1 MVKHFPIKE
10 INLHMYAVAVTILF
24 KEGKLVELKDFFE
37 NTGFP
42 ALEVLKGDMYS
53 IAFFNPK
60 DNVNLGIAFM
70 KDKETADKF
79 AQIRNENLLQIQDLL
94 ASFPRVYEGELLT
107 GKTLKDS
114 LVDDPKDTMFLAF
127 AKLDVKNADEY
138 MNLQKEIYLPKLE
151 EDEGIISYGS
161 IKIDEKSLVLFEFW
175 TSHDAK
181 HSFDEKLNADE
192 NVYEKFM
199 PLMDGFTDYYGE
211 PYAIRQFV
219 DFKAGESIN

>member
-1 MVKHFPIKE
+1 
-10 INLHMYAVAVTILF
+10 MYAVAVTILF
-24 KEGKLVELKDFFE
+24 QDGKLGELKDFFE
-37 NTGFP
+37 NSGFP
-42 ALEVLKGDMYS
+42 ALEKLKGDMYS

-70 KDKETADKF
+70 KDKETAEKF
-79 AQIRNENLLQIQDLL
+79 AEIRNENLLQIKDILT
-94 ASFPRVYEGELLT
+94 SFPRVYEGELIT
-107 GKTLKDS
+107 GKTLQDS
-114 LVDDPKDTMFLAF
+114 LVDNPIDSMFLAF
-127 AKLDVKNADEY
+127 AILDVKNVDEY
-138 MNLQKEIYLPKLE
+138 MDVQKEIYLPKLE
-151 EDEGIISYGS
+151 QDEGIISYGAF
-161 IKIDEKSLVLFEFW
+161 KSAENALVLFEFW

-199 PLMDGFTDYYGE
+199 PMMDGFTDYYGE

>member
-1 MVKHFPIKE
+1 
-10 INLHMYAVAVTILF
+10 MYAVAVSILF
-24 KEGKLVELKDFFE
+24 QDGKLDELKEFFE

-42 ALEVLKGDMYS
+42 ALEVLKGDLHS

-79 AQIRNENLLQIQDLL
+79 AQIRNENLMQIQDLL
-94 ASFPRVYEGELLT
+94 ASFPRVYEGELFT

-114 LVDDPKDTMFLAF
+114 LVEEPRDSFFLAF

-151 EDEGIISYGS
+151 NDE
-161 IKIDEKSLVLFEFW
+161 
-175 TSHDAK
+175 
-181 HSFDEKLNADE
+181 
-192 NVYEKFM
+192 
-199 PLMDGFTDYYGE
+199 
-211 PYAIRQFV
+211 
-219 DFKAGESIN
+219 

>member
-1 MVKHFPIKE
+1 V
-10 INLHMYAVAVTILF
+10 YAVAVSILF
-24 KEGKLVELKDFFE
+24 KDGKLDELKDFFE

-42 ALEVLKGDMYS
+42 ALEVLKGEMYS

-70 KDKETADKF
+70 KDKEIAEKF
-79 AQIRNENLLQIQDLL
+79 AEIRNENLLQIQDLL

-114 LVDDPKDTMFLAF
+114 LVDDSKETMFLAF

-181 HSFDEKLNADE
+181 HIFDEKLNADE

-199 PLMDGFTDYYGE
+199 PLMEGFTDYYGE

>member
-1 MVKHFPIKE
+1 
-10 INLHMYAVAVTILF
+10 
-24 KEGKLVELKDFFE
+24 
-37 NTGFP
+37 
-42 ALEVLKGDMYS
+42 
-53 IAFFNPK
+53 
-60 DNVNLGIAFM
+60 M

-79 AQIRNENLLQIQDLL
+79 AEIRNENLMQIQDLL
-94 ASFPRVYEGELLT
+94 ASFPRVYEGELFT
-107 GKTLKDS
+107 GKILKNL
-114 LVDDPKDTMFLAF
+114 LVDDPKDSMFLAF

-138 MNLQKEIYLPKLE
+138 MNLQKDIYLPKLE

-161 IKIDEKSLVLFEFW
+161 VKMDDNSLILFEFW

-181 HSFDEKLNADE
+181 HSFDEKLNANE

-199 PLMDGFTDYYGE
+199 PLMEGFTDYYGE

>member
-1 MVKHFPIKE
+1 
-10 INLHMYAVAVTILF
+10 MYAVSVTILF
-24 KEGKLVELKDFFE
+24 KEGKLAELKDFFE

-114 LVDDPKDTMFLAF
+114 LVDDSKDTMFLAF

-138 MNLQKEIYLPKLE
+138 MNLQKEIYIPKLE

-161 IKIDEKSLVLFEFW
+161 IKLDEKSLVLFEFW

-211 PYAIRQFV
+211 
-219 DFKAGESIN
+219 E

>member
-1 MVKHFPIKE
+1 
-10 INLHMYAVAVTILF
+10 MYAVAVTILF
-24 KEGKLVELKDFFE
+24 QDGKLEELNDFFE
-37 NTGFP
+37 NSGFP
-42 ALEVLKGDMYS
+42 ALETLKGDMYS

-70 KDKETADKF
+70 KDKETAEKF
-79 AQIRNENLLQIQDLL
+79 AEIRNENLLEIKDIL
-94 ASFPRVYEGELLT
+94 ASFPRVYEGELIT
-107 GKTLKDS
+107 GKTLQDS
-114 LVDDPKDTMFLAF
+114 LVDDPKDSMFLAF
-127 AKLDVKNADEY
+127 AILDVKNIDEY

-161 IKIDEKSLVLFEFW
+161 IKIDDNTLVLFEFW

-199 PLMDGFTDYYGE
+199 PMMDGFTDYYGE
-211 PYAIRQFV
+211 PYAIRQFI

>member
-1 MVKHFPIKE
+1 
-10 INLHMYAVAVTILF
+10 
-24 KEGKLVELKDFFE
+24 
-37 NTGFP
+37 
-42 ALEVLKGDMYS
+42 MYS

-60 DNVNLGIAFM
+60 DNVNLGITFM

-94 ASFPRVYEGELLT
+94 ASFPRVYEGDLLT

-138 MNLQKEIYLPKLE
+138 MNIQKEIYLPKLE

-161 IKIDEKSLVLFEFW
+161 IKLDEKSLVLFEFW

>member
-1 MVKHFPIKE
+1 
-10 INLHMYAVAVTILF
+10 MYAVAVTILF
-24 KEGKLVELKDFFE
+24 KEGKLGKLKDFFE

-70 KDKETADKF
+70 KDKETAEKF
-79 AQIRNENLLQIQDLL
+79 AEIRNENLLQIQDLL

-114 LVDDPKDTMFLAF
+114 LIDDSKDTMFLAF

-138 MNLQKEIYLPKLE
+138 MDLQKEIYLPKLE

-161 IKIDEKSLVLFEFW
+161 IKIDEKSLVLFEFL

-181 HSFDEKLNADE
+181 HSFDEKLNANE
-192 NVYEKFM
+192 NIYEKFM
-199 PLMDGFTDYYGE
+199 TLMDGFTDYYGE

>member
-1 MVKHFPIKE
+1 
-10 INLHMYAVAVTILF
+10 MYAVAVSILF
-24 KEGKLVELKDFFE
+24 KDGKLDELKDFFE

-42 ALEVLKGDMYS
+42 ALEVLKGEMYS

-70 KDKETADKF
+70 KDKEIAEKF
-79 AQIRNENLLQIQDLL
+79 AEIRNENLLQIQDLL

-114 LVDDPKDTMFLAF
+114 LVDDSKDTMFLGF

-151 EDEGIISYGS
+151 ENEGIISYGS
-161 IKIDEKSLVLFEFW
+161 IKIDENSLVLFEFW

>member
-1 MVKHFPIKE
+1 
-10 INLHMYAVAVTILF
+10 MYAVAVTILF
-24 KEGKLVELKDFFE
+24 KDGKLEELKDFFE
-37 NTGFP
+37 TSGFP
-42 ALEVLKGDMYS
+42 ALEPLRDDMYS

-79 AQIRNENLLQIQDLL
+79 AEIRNENLMQIQDLL
-94 ASFPRVYEGELLT
+94 SSFPRVYEGELLT

-114 LVDDPKDTMFLAF
+114 LVDDPKDSMFLAF

-138 MNLQKEIYLPKLE
+138 MNPQKEIYLPKLE

-199 PLMDGFTDYYGE
+199 PMMDGFTDYYGE
-211 PYAIRQFV
+211 PYAIRQFI

>member
-1 MVKHFPIKE
+1 
-10 INLHMYAVAVTILF
+10 MYAVSVTILF
-24 KEGKLVELKDFFE
+24 KEGKLAELKDFFE

-114 LVDDPKDTMFLAF
+114 LVDDSKDTMFLAF

-161 IKIDEKSLVLFEFW
+161 IKLDEKSLVLFEFW

-211 PYAIRQFV
+211 
-219 DFKAGESIN
+219 E